1 VTPIVLASASA
12 SRAAILR
19 AAGVPFSVTPSRVD
33 EDSVKTRMLGQAAS
47 PDAVARGLA
56 ELKARTVSE
65 EIAGFIIG
73 ADQTLDFD
81 GILYDKPRDL
91 AESRERLKILRGRRH
106 DLHAAVCVAR
116 QGEVIWSVMDTARL
130 TMRVFSDDFL
140 DAYLKRQGEAV
151 TSSTGAYLLE
161 GEGIQLFETI
171 EGDYFSILGL
181 PLLPLLGFLREA
193 KALPA

>member
-1 VTPIVLASASA
+1 MTPIVLASASP
-12 SRAAILR
+12 SRAALLR
-19 AAGVPFSVTPSRVD
+19 AAGVTFSVTPSRVD
-33 EDSVKTRMLGQAAS
+33 EDAVKTRMLGQAAT

-56 ELKARTVSE
+56 ELKARAVSQE
-65 EIAGFIIG
+65 TAGLVIG

-91 AESRERLKILRGRRH
+91 AESRERLKVLRGRRH

-130 TMRVFSDDFL
+130 TMRPFSDDFL
-140 DAYLKRQGEAV
+140 DAYLERQGEAV
-151 TSSTGAYLLE
+151 TASTGAYLLE

-181 PLLPLLGFLREA
+181 PLLPLLGFLRGA
-193 KALPA
+193 KVLPA